1 MFELNELKVYSI
13 LFKGELRAQGLLTK
27 NKILMCMNLIFYVIF
42 VCFLYKFGLITS
54 QNFMMD
60 SSSYKS
66 TVYSGSI
73 GILFTLILFYNAISI
88 KELSN
93 SFSLAESLYLRIIGS
108 NIKQKNILLFN
119 MSLFRTSVVTLFLFS
134 PIIVALIYNDVL
146 NLMVFISIPT
156 FIFLVSCVSFLLNLE
171 YPKLMVSSLFPAL
184 IIIFMIIFM
193 SITFINYQVTILNV
207 AFIALQKIFLFI
219 IGEYSIWAYLV
230 VNIIL
235 LLGLFF
241 RITRQDTQ
249 FENNKISIKHTL
261 LKSSIR
267 KESKILSL
275 LFIYAQSFNKILFIT
290 ILALNFAYL
299 LIVYL
304 QGVYFDS
311 VPTISILFLTLLYLG
326 LFSEIN
332 NKLEENDFVYL
343 NRLPVKFFTTI
354 VVKLIYMLIVVTP
367 TVYIGLILIN
377 SLYMT
382 IIYVLNTLLAFL
394 IIEHIHRLK
403 NKLQKGLN
411 LLFVFF
417 VLIVLFILISMLLNN
432 IILATYLFLMV
443 SITILWF
450 LMKLNIQI

>member
-1 MFELNELKVYSI
+1 
-13 LFKGELRAQGLLTK
+13 
-27 NKILMCMNLIFYVIF
+27 MNLIFYIIF
-42 VCFLYKFGLITS
+42 VFFLYKFGLITS
-54 QNFMMD
+54 QNFIFD

-73 GILFTLILFYNAISI
+73 GVLFTLILFYNAISI

-93 SFSLAESLYLRIIGS
+93 SFSLAESHYLRTIGS
-108 NIKQKNILLFN
+108 NIKQKNKLLFN

-134 PIIVALIYNDVL
+134 PIVVALIYNDVL
-146 NLMVFISIPT
+146 NLKVLISIPT

-184 IIIFMIIFM
+184 IIVFMIIFM

-207 AFIALQKIFLFI
+207 VFIALQKIFLFI
-219 IGEYSIWAYLV
+219 IGEYSIWVYLV
-230 VNIIL
+230 LNLFL
-235 LLGLFF
+235 LIGLLF
-241 RITRQDTQ
+241 RINRPDKQ

-267 KESKILSL
+267 KKSKVLSL
-275 LFIYAQSFNKILFIT
+275 FFIYAQSFNKILFFT
-290 ILALNFAYL
+290 ILILNFAYL

-304 QGVYFDS
+304 QGVYFNS

-343 NRLPVKFFTTI
+343 NRLPVNFTTTI
-354 VVKLIYMLIVVTP
+354 IVKLIYVLIFVTP

-377 SLYMT
+377 SLNMAL
-382 IIYVLNTLLAFL
+382 IYALNTLLAFL

-403 NKLQKGLN
+403 NKMQKGLN

-432 IILATYLFLMV
+432 IILATYLFLIV
-443 SITILWF
+443 SITILW
-450 LMKLNIQI
+450 LLVKLNIQI